1 VKDTK
6 LLSFGGEEEDEDGG
20 DAGFTGNCHI
30 VGTEVYVDA
39 LHRHLLGA
47 KFAHIVHSAC

>member
-30 VGTEVYVDA
+30 VCTEVYVGA
-39 LHRHLLGA
+39 LHRYMFA
-47 KFAHIVHSAC
+47 ARFAHIVHGAC